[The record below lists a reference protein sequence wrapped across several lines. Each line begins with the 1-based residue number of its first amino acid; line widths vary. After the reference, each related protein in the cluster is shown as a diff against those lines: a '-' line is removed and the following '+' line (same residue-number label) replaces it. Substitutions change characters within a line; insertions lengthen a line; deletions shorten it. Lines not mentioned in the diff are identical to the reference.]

1 MAEDAVGES
10 RLQLARSTVEAG
22 KLLCG
27 EGVEIRRV
35 APDEVREDGARTECL
50 LAVETFDEGKEVVL
64 GIEPEAAHA
73 GVELEVDGE
82 VGDALLSG
90 SGHQRIEQAEIVD
103 FRF

>member
-1 MAEDAVGES
+1 M
-10 RLQLARSTVEAG
+10 QLARSPVEAG

-27 EGVEIRRV
+27 EGIEIRRV
-35 APDEVREDGARTECL
+35 APDEVREDRARTECL
-50 LAVETFDEGKEVVL
+50 LAVETLDERKEVVL